1 MLSAGPRDLALSQEE
16 FMRPFRSWIG
26 HFCTLFPGSLLLAVA
41 GQWFTGVYQNDLS
54 QWPDEGCHY
63 INGLLIHDYF
73 ADGLPGTPLQ
83 YALQYYVHYPRV
95 TIGHWPPFM
104 YLVQAGLY
112 FISGPGTGVALS
124 LQAILGAGTAAAV
137 GCVVG
142 RFGGWL
148 PGLLA
153 SVLTLAAPEI
163 FAGMQSVMLDVP
175 IALLTC
181 LAMLA
186 WARFLLEE
194 TWPWCVAFALA
205 AVAAIMTK
213 GNGLFLALVPP
224 LSVALTGRLRLLR
237 NWRFWLPVPIAAILT
252 LPWYLFTYKTA
263 TNPFVEIDSWGHFP
277 IVAIPGYGRL
287 LPEQIGA
294 VGLLFAVLGAL
305 RVILDRDWSWR
316 GALGISA
323 VCVIVAGFAFTC
335 AVPAGVGSRY
345 LAPLVPAL
353 VILGYFG
360 IEWLLWPRVAAM
372 RAVVLGL
379 CFLAIIA
386 AEFRF
391 PETTNRAMKAAS
403 NQIFAADGN
412 NQFILVGSTGAGEG
426 ALTAEI
432 ATRDR
437 SRQKYVVRGF
447 AALGAGNF
455 MGTDYRPRFETASDE
470 AKWIE
475 ERGIAWVVLDTSP
488 SSLLWKHNALL
499 LEIAQSGRQGWS
511 LAGRFPNSQGET
523 LVYRVSLPGKPVD
536 STELLSV
543 TPARMVGW

>member
-1 MLSAGPRDLALSQEE
+1 MLLPL
-16 FMRPFRSWIG
+16 
-26 HFCTLFPGSLLLAVA
+26 PGSGSPAV
-41 GQWFTGVYQNDLS
+41 YHNDLS
-54 QWPDEGCHY
+54 QYPDEGCHF
-63 INGLLIHDYF
+63 INGLLIHDYV
-73 ADGLPGTPLQ
+73 ADGLPGNPLH

-95 TIGHWPPFM
+95 TIGHWPPFF

-112 FISGPGTGVALS
+112 FITGPSTGVALL
-124 LQAILGAGTAAAV
+124 LQAIFGAGTAAAV

-153 SVLTLAAPEI
+153 SVVTLAAPEI
-163 FAGMQSVMLDVP
+163 FTGMQSVMLDVP

-186 WARFLLEE
+186 WARFLLED
-194 TWPWCVAFALA
+194 TWPWCRCLCPGGGGRDHDERQRDLSRARSATFGGRDGPAAPVAELALLA
-205 AVAAIMTK
+205 ARAD
-213 GNGLFLALVPP
+213 
-224 LSVALTGRLRLLR
+224 RR
-237 NWRFWLPVPIAAILT
+237 NAD
-252 LPWYLFTYKTA
+252 LPWYLFTYKTTA
-263 TNPFVEIDSWGHFP
+263 SGFINTWGHFVLEAVP
-277 IVAIPGYGRL
+277 EYGQL
-287 LPEQIGA
+287 LPEQIGL
-294 VGLLFAVLGAL
+294 VGLLFAVLGAF
-305 RVILDRDWSWR
+305 RVLLDREWSWQR
-316 GALGISA
+316 ALGISA
-323 VCVIVAGFAFTC
+323 VCVVVAGFAFSC
-335 AVPAGVGSRY
+335 VVPAGIESRY

-360 IEWLLWPRVAAM
+360 IEWLLWSRVAAT

-379 CFLAIIA
+379 CFLAILA

-391 PETTNRAMKAAS
+391 PQTTSRAMNAAS
-403 NQIFAADGN
+403 NRIFAADGDN
-412 NQFILVGSTGAGEG
+412 PFILVGSTGAGEG

-437 SRQKYVVRGF
+437 SRRKYVVRGF
-447 AALGAGNF
+447 AALGAGDF

-475 ERGIAWVVLDTSP
+475 ERGIGWVVVDTSP

-511 LAGRFPNSQGET
+511 LAGRFANSQGET
-523 LVYRVSLPGKPVD
+523 LVYNVSLPGKSVD

-543 TPARMVGW
+543 APARMVGW

>member
-1 MLSAGPRDLALSQEE
+1 
-16 FMRPFRSWIG
+16 MRSLRGWTG
-26 HFCTLFPGSLLLAVA
+26 LFPILFPASLVLAVA
-41 GQWFTGVYQNDLS
+41 GQWFTAVYQNDLS
-54 QWPDEGCHY
+54 QYPDEGCHF
-63 INGLLIHDYF
+63 INGLLIHDYVV
-73 ADGLPGTPLQ
+73 DRLPGNPLH

-95 TIGHWPPFM
+95 TIGHWPPFF

-112 FISGPGTGVALS
+112 FITGPSTGVALL
-124 LQAILGAGTAAAV
+124 LQAIFGAGTAAAV

-148 PGLLA
+148 PGLLT
-153 SVLTLAAPEI
+153 SVVTLAAPEI
-163 FAGMQSVMLDVP
+163 FTGMQSVMLDVP

-186 WARFLLEE
+186 WTRFLLEE
-194 TWPWCVAFALA
+194 TWPWCIAFALA

-213 GNGLFLALVPP
+213 GNGIFLALVPP
-224 LSVALTGRLRLLR
+224 LSVAVTGRLRLLR
-237 NWRFWLPVPIAAILT
+237 NWRFWLPVPIVVTLT
-252 LPWYLFTYKTA
+252 LPWYLVTYKT
-263 TNPFVEIDSWGHFP
+263 TSSVFINTWGHFVLEAFP
-277 IVAIPGYGRL
+277 EYGQL
-287 LPEQIGA
+287 LPEQIGP
-294 VGLLFAVLGAL
+294 VGLLFAALGAF
-305 RVILDRDWSWR
+305 RVLFDREWGWQR
-316 GALGISA
+316 ALAVSA
-323 VCVIVAGFAFTC
+323 VCVVVAGFAFIC
-335 AVPAGVGSRY
+335 VVPAGIESRY

-360 IEWLLWPRVAAM
+360 IERLVWSRVAAT

-379 CFLAIIA
+379 CFLAILA
-386 AEFRF
+386 AELRF
-391 PETTNRAMKAAS
+391 PQTTTRAMNAAS
-403 NQIFAADGN
+403 NRIFAADGDN
-412 NQFILVGSTGAGEG
+412 PFILVGSTGAGEG

-437 SRQKYVVRGF
+437 GRRKYVVRGF
-447 AALGAGNF
+447 AALGAGDF

-470 AKWIE
+470 ARWIE
-475 ERGIAWVVLDTSP
+475 KRGIGWVVVDTSP

-511 LAGRFPNSQGET
+511 LAGRFANSQGET
-523 LVYRVSLPGKPVD
+523 LVYNISLPGKPVD